1 MVREQIIRARA
12 VILDAKILRPK
23 NRSVLC
29 CLGEQQRCRAFARR
43 TIIFWLVREREHSVS
58 VFSKSER
65 DEASGLNGGRVDFKP
80 ETKATNGKALP
91 DTVSMLTQGVQV
103 TGNIVSEGTLQIF
116 GRVDGDI
123 HASCLLVKKGA
134 KVEGNIVAQETIIHG
149 VCKGTIRSNS
159 VKLQDMAAVEGEIY
173 SKSLTIEQDAQF
185 EGVSRRLD
193 KPVEAPVSAQAFV
206 PAKVTLAP
214 GAAAVGAMTEK
225 VDA

>member
-1 MVREQIIRARA
+1 M
-12 VILDAKILRPK
+12 
-23 NRSVLC
+23 
-29 CLGEQQRCRAFARR
+29 
-43 TIIFWLVREREHSVS
+43 S

-65 DEASGLNGGRVDFKP
+65 DDAGGLNGGRVDFKP

-91 DTVSMLTQGVQV
+91 DTVSTLAHGVLV
-103 TGNIVSEGTLQIF
+103 TGNIVSEGTFQIF
-116 GRVDGDI
+116 GRVNGDI
-123 HASCLLVKKGA
+123 HASHLLVKKGA
-134 KVEGNIVAQETIIHG
+134 QVEGNIVAQETIIHG
-149 VCKGTIRSNS
+149 VCKGVIRSNS

-193 KPVEAPVSAQAFV
+193 KPVDVPASAQAFA

-214 GAAAVGAMTEK
+214 EAAPAGTVAEK